1 MTPILVLPTVD
12 ILFPMQPIPRRLVLV
27 LLLPLLLLPVAS
39 AHAQLGTADSAPD
52 HDERVK
58 QQLDAEGWTYE
69 IDEDGDFKM
78 VVGFDDEDRSQL
90 VYVISTTMESGDL
103 EVREV
108 WSPVYTTDGPLPA
121 KIARWALDR
130 AWDQIVGSLASNG
143 GTVYFVAKIDAKA
156 PPEVLSRIIR
166 VAASTGDE
174 LEKEQEVE
182 RDTL

>member
-1 MTPILVLPTVD
+1 
-12 ILFPMQPIPRRLVLV
+12 MQPIHRQLAI
-27 LLLPLLLLPVAS
+27 LLLLLLPAAS
-39 AHAQLGTADSAPD
+39 AHAQLGATGSSPD
-52 HDERVK
+52 YDERVK

-90 VYVISTTMESGDL
+90 VYVISNTMESGDL

-108 WSPVYTTDGPLPA
+108 WSPVYTTDGPLSPE
-121 KIARWALDR
+121 IAQWALDR
-130 AWDQIVGSLASNG
+130 SWDQVIGSLASNG
-143 GTVYFVAKIDAKA
+143 STVYFVAKIDAEA

-174 LEKEQEVE
+174 LEKEKEVE
-182 RDTL
+182 QDTL